1 MGRVTHYDTVQML
14 TYLHSYRENVAK
26 YYVTV
31 TAGQTHTIQSLGVS
45 AATVV
50 SWGDGLSNE
59 YTGTATRTHVYAGAG
74 TYCVKIYT
82 PENVMTF
89 DLRNEVA
96 VSVLNSADLKL
107 MVNVSTL
114 IIYTLPN
121 ASITLNSADM
131 VDWRLSTFNL
141 YNLTNA
147 TVTLNSADMVDWRLN
162 IFSLFNLPNATGTF
176 NSADMVD
183 WELSY
188 FRLYNLPNATGT
200 FNSADMVDWR
210 PSTFYLNTLPDAT
223 ITLNSA
229 DMVDWRPS
237 TFYLYNLPN
246 ATVTI
251 APSSI
256 KNWSTL
262 SELQLRTGNLTQP
275 QVDLILWECYQIAR
289 TATDGTINMNIAGNA
304 APSGT
309 FQPCQSPP
317 VSATTPGKE
326 IAYELKNDS
335 LGKGFNKW
343 ATVSTN

>member
-1 MGRVTHYDTVQML
+1 MGRVTHYDTVQMM
-14 TYLHSYRENVAK
+14 TYLLGQRENVAK
-26 YYVTV
+26 YWVTV
-31 TAGQTHTIQSLGVS
+31 TAGQTHTINSLGVS

-50 SWGDGLSNE
+50 SWGDGLTNT
-59 YTGTATRTHVYAGAG
+59 YTGTATRTHVYASAG
-74 TYCVKIYT
+74 TYEVKIYT
-82 PENVMTF
+82 PENVTTF
-89 DLRNEVA
+89 DLRDGAA

-107 MVNVSTL
+107 MVNVN
-114 IIYTLPN
+114 IIY
-121 ASITLNSADM
+121 
-131 VDWRLSTFNL
+131 
-141 YNLTNA
+141 
-147 TVTLNSADMVDWRLN
+147 
-162 IFSLFNLPNATGTF
+162 LFNLPNATG
-176 NSADMVD
+176 
-183 WELSY
+183 
-188 FRLYNLPNATGT
+188 
-200 FNSADMVDWR
+200 
-210 PSTFYLNTLPDAT
+210 
-223 ITLNSA
+223 TLNSA
-229 DMVDWRPS
+229 DMVDWRPNI
-237 TFYLYNLPN
+237 FYLYNLPNATGTISSADLVDWLPSTFILYTIPNATGTISSADLVDWLPSNFYLNNLPNATVMLDSSDMVDWRPDYFTLYSIPSATITLNSVDMGDWRPSIFRLIALPN

-262 SELQLRTGNLTQP
+262 SELALRTGNLTQP

-289 TATDGTINMNIAGNA
+289 TATGGTINMNIAGNA

>member
-1 MGRVTHYDTVQML
+1 MGRVTHYDTVQMM
-14 TYLHSYRENVAK
+14 TYLLGQRENVAK
-26 YYVTV
+26 YWVTV
-31 TAGQTHTIQSLGVS
+31 TAGQTHTINSLGVS

-50 SWGDGLSNE
+50 SWGDGLTNT
-59 YTGTATRTHVYAGAG
+59 YTGTATRTHIYASAG
-74 TYCVKIYT
+74 TYEVKIYT
-82 PENVMTF
+82 PENVTTF
-89 DLRNEVA
+89 DLRDGAA
-96 VSVLNSADLKL
+96 VSVVNSADLKL
-107 MVNVSTL
+107 MANVSAF
-114 IIYTLPN
+114 Y
-121 ASITLNSADM
+121 
-131 VDWRLSTFNL
+131 L
-141 YNLTNA
+141 YNLT
-147 TVTLNSADMVDWRLN
+147 
-162 IFSLFNLPNATGTF
+162 NATGTF
-176 NSADMVD
+176 NSADLVD
-183 WELSY
+183 WLPSNFY
-188 FRLYNLPNATGT
+188 IYNLPNATVMLD
-200 FNSADMVDWR
+200 SSDMVDWR
-210 PSTFYLNTLPDAT
+210 PDYFTLYSIPSAT
-223 ITLNSA
+223 ITLNSV
-229 DMVDWRPS
+229 DMGDWRPS
-237 TFYLYNLPN
+237 IFRLIALPN